1 MRNRPFD
8 DLVAKLAAAAQPPTD
23 AKQAKVRLRDN
34 VKLHPLTVA
43 KAEQTAQE
51 QKTARRR
58 KPVRRNPP
66 AVKASMTVRIAE
78 EVMETALRLADG
90 DMSRIELQPDG
101 SAIVWNHPRG
111 STGASGASGASGA
124 GGIGR

>member
-1 MRNRPFD
+1 MKHRPFD
-8 DLVAKLAAAAQPPTD
+8 DLAAKLAAAATPAAQKPKSRNTVYN
-23 AKQAKVRLRDN
+23 QVQ
-34 VKLHPLTVA
+34 LHPETVA
-43 KAEQTAQE
+43 QAEKHAAD

-66 AVKASMTVRIAE
+66 AVKDSMTVRIAE
-78 EVMETALRLADG
+78 EIMETAMRLADG

-111 STGASGASGASGA
+111 AGASAPGA
-124 GGIGR
+124 GRLAGNSGR